1 MLGLIVSD
9 MGAALRFCRLL
20 GLDRSLSG
28 GADSVVVPD
37 LGNFDISVEDS
48 MLEPTRT
55 ALANLYNGLD
65 HPIETQTTLALAASS
80 EAHAL
85 SKADTTTVVVMSEF
99 GRRVEQNDSAGAD
112 HGHGGLA
119 MVHGRWRA
127 RWRLRPLGWPLRTG
141 SRPG

>member
-85 SKADTTTVVVMSEF
+85 SKAELPSMKRGYPDNGFAQDLATLIGANVGMRVGTVDLGGWDMHTQLGSP
-99 GRRVEQNDSAGAD
+99 VEE
-112 HGHGGLA
+112 
-119 MVHGRWRA
+119 
-127 RWRLRPLGWPLRTG
+127 T
-141 SRPG
+141 